1 MQEYTSGF
9 KLFGHPTRL
18 RIIRLLL
25 DAGDELCV
33 CEIVDVM
40 EESQFNVSRNL
51 RKLEEG
57 ELVRC
62 SRKGKWSMYR
72 INDNLD
78 PFQLQL
84 LQAVQKIPADYFAGE
99 KRRLDERLALRIDG
113 ACVVGINP
121 PAQEV
126 NEHK

>member
-1 MQEYTSGF
+1 MQEYISGF

-25 DAGDELCV
+25 DTGDELCV
-33 CEIVDVM
+33 CEVVDVM

>member
-84 LQAVQKIPADYFAGE
+84 LQAVRKIPADYFAGE

>member
-18 RIIRLLL
+18 RILRLLL

-40 EESQFNVSRNL
+40 IESQFNVSRNL

-57 ELVRC
+57 GLVRC

-78 PFQLQL
+78 PFQVQL

-99 KRRLDERLALRIDG
+99 KRRLHERLALRVDG

-121 PAQEV
+121 PTQEV
-126 NEHK
+126 NEK